1 MSITPE
7 TLNKINNLKA
17 GIEAVTGE
25 SYSDLTAAVQG
36 LKNGYGQG
44 GGGDSEEE
52 LAALLGDT
60 LKVLNNSKA
69 TSLRTRICQYAY
81 SLVTVNLP
89 SVTSIGTLAFY
100 GCTALE
106 TINFP
111 LAASIPSQSFYSC
124 TKLKRADF
132 GKASSIAA
140 QSFNGC
146 AALKELILRKSDSIC
161 TLSNVNG
168 ISNTAIGKGTGYVYV
183 PAALVEEYKTA
194 TNWSNFVDNFRA
206 IEDYPEIAGG
216 A

>member
-1 MSITPE
+1 MAKVLVNDSSLTSIADAIREKTGSSDTYKPSE
-7 TLNKINNLKA
+7 MAGAIKA
-17 GIEAVTGE
+17 IPTG
-25 SYSDLTAAVQG
+25 
-36 LKNGYGQG
+36 G

-52 LAALLGDT
+52 LGAFLGDD
-60 LKVLNNSKA
+60 LEVLDNSKA

-100 GCTALE
+100 GCTGLE

-111 LAASIPSQSFYSC
+111 LAASVTSQSFYNC
-124 TKLKRADF
+124 TKLKHADF

-140 QSFNGC
+140 QAFNGC
-146 AALKELILRKSDSIC
+146 SALKELILRKSDSIC

-183 PAALVEEYKTA
+183 PSALIESYKA
-194 TNWSNFVDNFRA
+194 NTNWSGFADQLRA
-206 IEDYPEIAGG
+206 IEDYPDICGY
-216 A
+216 